1 MIKRKIDVI
10 VWLSLAFIVVLISL
24 IADNLSDSVY
34 DEIEAE
40 YAKYQSVLAESSAKT
55 LRLFFEEVETEL
67 RLLSKILSVKDLDKE
82 RAITEIENIIGEHE
96 DIISSIL
103 LVDYAGR
110 VLLDP
115 KFPDH
120 SPELIA
126 QLQQLFKTML
136 LIRNDPGWKASYEEE
151 TTISDGLVID
161 GQFAGFAVGIPLI
174 RPTTNGSYVLSGMIV
189 ALISKTQLEENLI
202 ESIGFKKGSAAF
214 IVTHTLVGLA
224 SQKSRQE
231 VLGFIRHL
239 GTYPEGEELIKM
251 MMEGE
256 ENTLW
261 RKMQKVEN
269 GKTITYPVLVSFSP
283 ASFANV
289 IWSVAIMT
297 PKNEITKLVQ
307 ESRFKSLMLAS
318 FVTTILY
325 IGAIIL
331 MRLNHV
337 RVAAQEKA
345 KYATELAENN
355 LELERL
361 NKIKDEFVSIVSHDM
376 RSPVGLISSYAKI
389 MDKKAKESGADT
401 KHIQAIINASNRVLI
416 LINDILDIAKV
427 EAGEMVLHIA
437 EVDIDNLV
445 KELLMSMKLVADE
458 KNVRLIYE
466 PEKEPVILSADNS
479 KLYQILNNLTSN
491 AIKFSPENGKVII
504 RKTVEG
510 NNMLISVADEGE
522 GINEEE
528 KAKLFEKFKSGKY
541 SDNKEGTGL
550 GLAICKNLV
559 ELHNGKI
566 WVVSP
571 AQNQGNGKGSEF
583 NFTIPL
589 DPDSGKQN

>member
-1 MIKRKIDVI
+1 MIKRKIDVF
-10 VWLSLAFIVVLISL
+10 VWLSLAFVVVLISL

-40 YAKYQSVLAESSAKT
+40 YATYQSVLAESSAKT
-55 LRLFFEEVETEL
+55 LRMFFEEVETEL
-67 RLLSKILSVKDLDKE
+67 RLLSKILSAQNLDKE
-82 RAITEIENIIGEHE
+82 RAIDEIEGIINSHE
-96 DIISSIL
+96 EVISTIIL
-103 LVDYAGR
+103 LDYAGR
-110 VLLDP
+110 VLVDP
-115 KFPDH
+115 VFGEH
-120 SPELIA
+120 SPELLE
-126 QLQQLFKTML
+126 QLQTLFKTMIL
-136 LIRNDPGWKASYEEE
+136 KRSDPAWQERSEDE
-151 TTISDGLVID
+151 TIISDGLVID
-161 GQFAGFAVGIPLI
+161 GQFAGFAVASPLL
-174 RPTTNGSYVLSGMIV
+174 RPTKEGSYFLSGMIV
-189 ALISKTQLEENLI
+189 ALISKAQLENNLL

-251 MMEGE
+251 MMNGE
-256 ENTLW
+256 EKTLW
-261 RKMQKVEN
+261 RKMQKTAG
-269 GKTITYPVLVSFSP
+269 GKVISYPVLVSFSP
-283 ASFANV
+283 ASFSDV

-318 FVTTILY
+318 FVATILY

-345 KYATELAENN
+345 KYATELAEKNM
-355 LELERL
+355 ELEKL

-389 MDKKAKESGADT
+389 LISEAEKKGTET
-401 KHIQAIINASNRVLI
+401 KHLQTIINSSNRLLT
-416 LINDILDIAKV
+416 LINDILDLAKV
-427 EAGEMVLHIA
+427 EAGEMRLHLA
-437 EVDIDNLV
+437 EVDMDNLIT
-445 KELLMSMKLVADE
+445 ELVRTMKLSADE
-458 KNVRLIYE
+458 KGIELIYE
-466 PEKEPVILSADNS
+466 PDENPKTVIADNS
-479 KLYQILNNLTSN
+479 KLYQILNNLTVN
-491 AIKFSPENGKVII
+491 AIKFTPPNGKIKI
-504 RKTVEG
+504 RKTAVE
-510 NNMLISVADEGE
+510 NSMLISVIDNGP
-522 GINEEE
+522 GFTEEE
-528 KAKLFEKFKSGKY
+528 KERIFEKFKPGKQIN
-541 SDNKEGTGL
+541 NKEGTGL

-571 AQNQGNGKGSEF
+571 VSNMGNSAGSEF

-589 DPDSGKQN
+589 LTLPQQ